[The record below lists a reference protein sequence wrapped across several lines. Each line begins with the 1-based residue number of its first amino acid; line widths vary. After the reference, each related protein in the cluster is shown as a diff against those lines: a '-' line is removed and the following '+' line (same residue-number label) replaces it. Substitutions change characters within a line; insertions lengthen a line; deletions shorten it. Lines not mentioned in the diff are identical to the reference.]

1 MWKPDMLMHWRIEWN
16 VSHLLDLK
24 VSNVAGNWP
33 RRWNG
38 LRGRRQS
45 WPREGSASQSST
57 QTQVFPTR
65 SVASC
70 DTWGFKSS
78 NQNQVF
84 PAKIT
89 SEGLTES
96 LASFQEAPT
105 KLFSSTFPSALSPK
119 KNCRNMWWWFLMN
132 KSVYCMVRATTMQLW
147 YSLNTLCDTS
157 SGSSNQSDI
166 LSNHIVA
173 AFAIFYT

>member
-1 MWKPDMLMHWRIEWN
+1 MLQATGREGGT
-16 VSHLLDLK
+16 VCEEGGRVGRERGVRPSHLPRPKCSLRGALHHVIPGDSSHLTRTKCSLQKSPLK
-24 VSNVAGNWP
+24 VFWVFGILPRGSNEIVRVHLP
-33 RRWNG
+33 
-38 LRGRRQS
+38 LR
-45 WPREGSASQSST
+45 
-57 QTQVFPTR
+57 
-65 SVASC
+65 
-70 DTWGFKSS
+70 
-78 NQNQVF
+78 
-84 PAKIT
+84 
-89 SEGLTES
+89 
-96 LASFQEAPT
+96 
-105 KLFSSTFPSALSPK
+105 PK